1 MKILFD
7 HQKFSLQRFGG
18 ISRYFANLDKGL
30 NTLPGVSSRIAA
42 LYSENEYVKDYSFP
56 LNNALGRSF
65 FEGKQKR
72 IYKWNRRFSRWNI
85 QAGNFDVFHPT
96 YYDPYFIKYIKKQ
109 VVVTVHDMVHELCP
123 QYFPDAQ
130 EVIARKRAVITKA
143 DALIAISENTREDII
158 KIFPE
163 KASSITVVYH
173 GYTFSAVSDIEIDL
187 PEKFILFVGERWHY
201 KNFAVFAEAVSDI
214 LKKDKS
220 LNLICAGG
228 KSFTES
234 EMELLNKLGIG
245 QQCRQIDVSDEVLK
259 QLYKRAQVFVFPS
272 KHEGFGLPLL
282 EAFANYCP
290 VACSHTSSLPE
301 IAGDAAQY
309 FDPDDATSIRNAV
322 ETVLFN
328 PNLREQLK
336 QLGASRLQQFTFDQ
350 CLHGTVEVYRSLL

>member
-30 NTLPGVSSRIAA
+30 NSLPDVGSKIAA
-42 LYSENEYVKDYSFP
+42 LYSENEYVKEYDFP

-96 YYDPYFIKYIKKQ
+96 YYDPYFIRYIKKP

-123 QYFPDAQ
+123 QYFPDAK
-130 EVIARKRAVITKA
+130 EVIARKKAVITKA
-143 DALIAISENTREDII
+143 DALIAISGNTREDII
-158 KIFPE
+158 KVFPE

-173 GYTFSAVSDIEIDL
+173 GYTFPVVNNIEVDL
-187 PEKFILFVGERWHY
+187 PERYILFVGERWHY
-201 KNFAVFAEAVSDI
+201 KNFAVFAEAISEI
-214 LKKDKS
+214 LKKDKN

-228 KSFTES
+228 KSFTEN
-234 EMELLNKLGIG
+234 ETVLLNKLGILE
-245 QQCRQIDVSDEVLK
+245 QSRQIDASDEVLK
-259 QLYKRAQVFVFPS
+259 QLYKKAQVFVFPS

-282 EAFANYCP
+282 EAFANECP

-301 IAGDAAQY
+301 IAGNAVQY

-328 PNLREQLK
+328 PNLKEQLK
-336 QLGASRLQQFTFDQ
+336 QSGALRLQQFTFDQ
-350 CLHGTVEVYRSLL
+350 CLHGTVAVYQSLL

>member
-1 MKILFD
+1 
-7 HQKFSLQRFGG
+7 
-18 ISRYFANLDKGL
+18 
-30 NTLPGVSSRIAA
+30 
-42 LYSENEYVKDYSFP
+42 
-56 LNNALGRSF
+56 
-65 FEGKQKR
+65 
-72 IYKWNRRFSRWNI
+72 
-85 QAGNFDVFHPT
+85 
-96 YYDPYFIKYIKKQ
+96 
-109 VVVTVHDMVHELCP
+109 MVHELCL
-123 QYFPDAQ
+123 QYFPDAK
-130 EVIARKRAVITKA
+130 EVIARKKAVITKA

-158 KIFPE
+158 KVFPE

-173 GYTFSAVSDIEIDL
+173 GYTFPVVDDIEIDL
-187 PEKFILFVGERWHY
+187 PEKYILFVGERWHY

-220 LNLICAGG
+220 FNLICAGG

-234 EMELLNKLGIG
+234 EMALLNKLDIA
-245 QQCRQIDVSDEVLK
+245 QQSRQIDASDEVLK

-301 IAGDAAQY
+301 IAGDAVQY

-328 PNLREQLK
+328 PNLQEQLK
-336 QLGASRLQQFTFDQ
+336 QLGALRLQQFTFDQ
-350 CLHGTVEVYRSLL
+350 CLHGTLAVYQSLL

>member
-30 NTLPGVSSRIAA
+30 NTFPGVSSKIAA
-42 LYSENEYVKDYSFP
+42 LYSENEYVKDYDFP
-56 LNNALGRSF
+56 LNNALGRAF
-65 FEGKQKR
+65 FEDKQKR

-85 QAGNFDVFHPT
+85 QAGNFDIFHPT
-96 YYDPYFIKYIKKQ
+96 YYDPYFITYIKKP

-123 QYFPDAQ
+123 KYFPDAE
-130 EVIARKRAVITKA
+130 EVIARKKAVITKA

-158 KIFPE
+158 KVFPE

-173 GYTFSAVSDIEIDL
+173 GYTFPVVDDIEIDL

-201 KNFAVFAEAVSDI
+201 KNFAVFAEAVSGI
-214 LKKDKS
+214 LKKDKE

-228 KSFTES
+228 KSFTQS
-234 EMELLNKLGIG
+234 EVGLLSKLGIL
-245 QQCRQIDVSDEVLK
+245 QQCRQIDATDEVLK

-282 EAFANYCP
+282 EAFANHCA

-301 IAGDAAQY
+301 IAGNAVQY
-309 FDPDDATSIRNAV
+309 FDPDNAASIQNAI
-322 ETVLFN
+322 EAVLFDQA
-328 PNLREQLK
+328 LQEQLK
-336 QLGASRLQQFTFDQ
+336 QLGSLRLQQFTFDQ
-350 CLHGTVEVYRSLL
+350 CLQKTVEVYCSLA